1 MCIYYLK
8 FRSEPLFENKK
19 KYPSDRKDNLLEQ
32 EERVGEH
39 ISELVEGNKE
49 ACSVGLSAE

>member
-49 ACSVGLSAE
+49 A